1 MVPMH
6 GMTQGDRAG
15 LSDRERRVLE
25 LERGWWRYAATKD
38 EAVREQVGM
47 TLSEYHPFLN
57 TLLDR
62 PEALEHDPLLVK
74 RLRRLRSARRG
85 AGSVGRSRAA
95 R

>member
-1 MVPMH
+1 MGPMH
-6 GMTQGDRAG
+6 GMTQGERGG

-25 LERGWWRYAATKD
+25 LERGWWKHGATKA

-47 TLSEYHPFLN
+47 TLAEYHPFLN
-57 TLLDR
+57 ALLDR

-74 RLRRLRSARRG
+74 RLRRLRATRRG
-85 AGSVGRSRAA
+85 AGSGRRAA

>member
-1 MVPMH
+1 MGPMH
-6 GMTQGDRAG
+6 GTTQGDGGA
-15 LSDRERRVLE
+15 LTDRERRVLE

-47 TLSEYHPFLN
+47 TLGEYHPFLN
-57 TLLDR
+57 ALLDR
-62 PEALEHDPLLVK
+62 PEAMEHDPLLVK

-85 AGSVGRSRAA
+85 AGAAGRVRAA

>member
-1 MVPMH
+1 MH
-6 GMTQGDRAG
+6 GMTQGDRGG

-25 LERGWWRYAATKD
+25 LERGWWKHAPTKD

-47 TLSEYHPFLN
+47 TMGEYHPFLN
-57 TLLDR
+57 ALLDR

-74 RLRRLRSARRG
+74 RLRRLRNARRG
-85 AGSVGRSRAA
+85 AGVGRRAA